1 MSAQHAYADD
11 LDFDGGD
18 GGLVEVDLG
27 AFLIRFAQRVAQ
39 RGDLV
44 RAAVLAD
51 AEAAIADL
59 ERGN

>member
-11 LDFDGGD
+11 LDFDGGS
-18 GGLVEVDLG
+18 GGDVDLS

-59 ERGN
+59 EKEN